1 MRHCAHVFLRRY
13 HARRAKREMRVLAY
27 KTGQVLKTPL
37 SFLTLMD
44 TFLFAWDDM
53 LRLQQKPRSVSSHLV
68 CLCASLPLD

>member
-1 MRHCAHVFLRRY
+1 
-13 HARRAKREMRVLAY
+13 MRVLAY